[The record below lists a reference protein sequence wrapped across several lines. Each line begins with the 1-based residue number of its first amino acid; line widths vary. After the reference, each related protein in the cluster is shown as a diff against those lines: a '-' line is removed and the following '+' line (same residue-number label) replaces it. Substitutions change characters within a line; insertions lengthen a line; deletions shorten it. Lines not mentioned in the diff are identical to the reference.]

1 MMWEADFTYLKYRY
15 IDLLH
20 DIGGG
25 EPADGTEVQPASPEE
40 IANAAHQPPP
50 ETSVASVVNMADFDS
65 TLYFLD
71 EPEIEYLQGEITREY
86 QQDLRANVVAA
97 LFDIIDGQTD
107 PAVRSEAIENVHT
120 LMAYLLV
127 GGHFRGAAFVLRE
140 SQASLTRAHD
150 LAPEHRQ
157 RLAELPVRLSAPD
170 TLAQLLQS
178 LDDAPEL
185 PPTEDLEALFTELQ
199 PAALAT
205 VFQWLN
211 RTRNERLRPLLES
224 AAERL
229 ASANTAQLVKL
240 IDSPD
245 PEVSLEAIRR
255 SGGLKAQ
262 GAVQQLAKVLA
273 SGDVERRQVAV
284 TALSSIGSPGALQA
298 LERALDDDDREV
310 RVGAARAYAAQPHRP
325 AAARLEAAVKGKVRN
340 ADLTERMAFFEAYG
354 AVAGDAGIR
363 ALRRNSQR
371 ARIPRPPRRRRAS
384 RMRGD
389 GARPH
394 RISAGARGAAEGRRR
409 KGRGRAERRDARAP
423 RPDRSRAVTAPTRAT
438 ATQASDSV
446 SDAQVRRAGRGL
458 IFALY
463 GALRAVKLY
472 PVENAAVQKALGDV
486 TAQARGVIELAGELE
501 LRMSGEFIFVNETR
515 LRLDLDNFASFSH
528 LLSLFRGAGIGSITL
543 GANGEAKDWLI
554 FLSLL
559 QAPSTDDPSARFD
572 QLVEKL
578 SGAGVSAF
586 SLTPATDQH
595 DDDLEKNK
603 ERAKRTYAQSVAATR
618 DLMTSVRMGAGAN
631 IKKVKRVVQGIVDQI
646 LNEETSLIGLTTLR
660 DYDEYTF
667 THSVNVCIFAV
678 ALGKRLGLTKLQL
691 YDLGMAALFHDIGK
705 SRVPQALLTKADGL
719 SEGEWVQMAAHPWLG
734 VFALFQI
741 RGAQELPYRSM
752 VVAYEHHMKL
762 DLSGYPRRRTRG
774 RWACSARSSRSPT
787 ASTPR
792 PRGASTRRSRGAPPR

>member
-1 MMWEADFTYLKYRY
+1 VTSPSSPPASALKATPNAPDSAEPPFPPAPIEEWLRLIAKAGRAHQLYLPNNPIYRGAIDALRAGFRPIWQHTEEFSLTVGETDLRWYDVVVSGDSNTEKNADNLAWLLYKDGLREITIARGFEDTEFVKLLEIVQRARHAQPDDDDLVAMMWEADFTYLKYRY

-25 EPADGTEVQPASPEE
+25 EPADGTEVTPASPEE

-50 ETSVASVVNMADFDS
+50 EASVASVVNMADFDS

-71 EPEIEYLQGEITREY
+71 EPEIEYLQGEISREY
-86 QQDLRANVVAA
+86 QQDLRANVIAA
-97 LFDIIDGQTD
+97 LFDIIDGQTE
-107 PAVRSEAIENVHT
+107 PAVRSEAIENVDT

-140 SQASLTRAHD
+140 SQASLARGRD
-150 LAPEHRQ
+150 LTPEHRQ

-245 PEVSLEAIRR
+245 AEVSLEAIRR

-354 AVAGDAGIR
+354 AVAGDAAIALCDGILNGRGFLGRREDDELRACAAMALGRIGSPQALEALRKAAGEKDVIVRNAVTR
-363 ALRRNSQR
+363 ALRG
-371 ARIPRPPRRRRAS
+371 PT
-384 RMRGD
+384 
-389 GARPH
+389 
-394 RISAGARGAAEGRRR
+394 GAAR
-409 KGRGRAERRDARAP
+409 
-423 RPDRSRAVTAPTRAT
+423 
-438 ATQASDSV
+438 
-446 SDAQVRRAGRGL
+446 
-458 IFALY
+458 
-463 GALRAVKLY
+463 
-472 PVENAAVQKALGDV
+472 
-486 TAQARGVIELAGELE
+486 
-501 LRMSGEFIFVNETR
+501 
-515 LRLDLDNFASFSH
+515 
-528 LLSLFRGAGIGSITL
+528 
-543 GANGEAKDWLI
+543 
-554 FLSLL
+554 
-559 QAPSTDDPSARFD
+559 
-572 QLVEKL
+572 
-578 SGAGVSAF
+578 
-586 SLTPATDQH
+586 
-595 DDDLEKNK
+595 
-603 ERAKRTYAQSVAATR
+603 
-618 DLMTSVRMGAGAN
+618 
-631 IKKVKRVVQGIVDQI
+631 
-646 LNEETSLIGLTTLR
+646 
-660 DYDEYTF
+660 
-667 THSVNVCIFAV
+667 
-678 ALGKRLGLTKLQL
+678 
-691 YDLGMAALFHDIGK
+691 
-705 SRVPQALLTKADGL
+705 
-719 SEGEWVQMAAHPWLG
+719 
-734 VFALFQI
+734 
-741 RGAQELPYRSM
+741 
-752 VVAYEHHMKL
+752 
-762 DLSGYPRRRTRG
+762 
-774 RWACSARSSRSPT
+774 
-787 ASTPR
+787 
-792 PRGASTRRSRGAPPR
+792 